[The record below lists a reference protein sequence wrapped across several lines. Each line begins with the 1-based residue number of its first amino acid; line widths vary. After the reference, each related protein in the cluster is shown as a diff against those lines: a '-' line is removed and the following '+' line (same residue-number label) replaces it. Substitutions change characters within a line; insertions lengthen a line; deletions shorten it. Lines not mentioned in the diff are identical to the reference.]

1 MAATDLSDYT
11 LGELKG
17 LLFDVQKEIKERQR
31 DELRQARERIAA
43 IARDVG
49 VPVGDL
55 LARGAGTGTGTGNKE
70 AGNKGAARYR
80 NPADASQTWSGRG
93 RHPQWL
99 SDALD
104 DGKSLDDFRMDGAD

>member
-1 MAATDLSDYT
+1 MAAIDLSDYT

-17 LLFDVQKEIKERQR
+17 LLFDVEQELKERQR
-31 DELRQARERIAA
+31 GEVRQARERIAA

-49 VPVGDL
+49 MPVGDL
-55 LARGAGTGTGTGNKE
+55 LGKSGAK
-70 AGNKGAARYR
+70 AAARYR
-80 NPADASQTWSGRG
+80 NPANASQTWNGRG

-104 DGKSLDDFRMDGAD
+104 GGKSLDDFRLDGAD

>member
-1 MAATDLSDYT
+1 MAAIDLSDYT

-17 LLFDVQKEIKERQR
+17 LLFDVQKELKERQR
-31 DELRQARERIAA
+31 GELRQARERIAA

-55 LARGAGTGTGTGNKE
+55 LAKE
-70 AGNKGAARYR
+70 AAKGAPRYR
-80 NPADASQTWSGRG
+80 NPDDASQTWNGRG

-104 DGKSLDDFRMDGAD
+104 GGKSLDEFRLDGADS